1 MVTLKEEDGRI
12 TNLQQALPAGLTTI
26 TDCKDFNF
34 AITDQD
40 DFTRQADIVL
50 SIGGSGILSLMDALS
65 NTNSGL
71 GNYFRNVYKTAYAK
85 YSQKMNSSY
94 DFVTPRIPPAWALS
108 RTAHLRNENCQLP
121 PYDIVGFAT

>member
-40 DFTRQADIVL
+40 DFICQADIVL
-50 SIGGSGILSLMDALS
+50 SIGGSGILSPDGRSFEYQLRTRQRLSQRIQNRLREVQPENEFKLRLCDTEDPSRMGSVMDC
-65 NTNSGL
+65 
-71 GNYFRNVYKTAYAK
+71 
-85 YSQKMNSSY
+85 SS
-94 DFVTPRIPPAWALS
+94 L
-108 RTAHLRNENCQLP
+108 Q
-121 PYDIVGFAT
+121 